1 MYLREQTARRF
12 ELAVNESGIEDQL
25 CPLIRDLR
33 TSPGLDIWVYCH
45 RRRRWDGKWV
55 EATGIRLGTVAE
67 IPNQEGAWKR
77 VDELGLK
84 PYSHDLPRNPRIT
97 FGEVAAHYVKFEL
110 PDDQTNATV
119 EKSQCTITK
128 YKHYLDR
135 WVLPKWQRERALA
148 VRPFEVED
156 WFKQIEREH
165 RLETST
171 LAEIRKIMNLVYRHG
186 QRHGIL
192 PRTDEGNPML
202 FARLRGDRTLSRG
215 PDPASA
221 A

>member
-1 MYLREQTARRF
+1 MPDQNGWLRKQHRK
-12 ELAVNESGIEDQL
+12 SG
-25 CPLIRDLR
+25 
-33 TSPGLDIWVYCH
+33 DIWVYCH

-55 EATGIRLGTVAE
+55 EATGKRLGTVAE
-67 IPNQEGAWKR
+67 LPNEESAWKR

-84 PYSHDLPRNPRIT
+84 PYSPDRLRNPRIT
-97 FGEVAAHYVKFEL
+97 FGELAAHYVKFEL
-110 PDDQTNATV
+110 PDDQTNATI
-119 EKSQCTITK
+119 EKSQSTIMK
-128 YKHYLDR
+128 YKHYLNR

-148 VRPFEVED
+148 LHPFEVED

-165 RLETST
+165 RLEAST

-202 FARLRGDRTLSRG
+202 FVRLSGDQTN
-215 PDPASA
+215 PASGPPTA

>member
-1 MYLREQTARRF
+1 MADQNGWIRKRHRK
-12 ELAVNESGIEDQL
+12 SG
-25 CPLIRDLR
+25 
-33 TSPGLDIWVYCH
+33 DIWVYCH

-55 EATGIRLGTVAE
+55 EATERRLGTIHE
-67 IPNQEGAWKR
+67 LPNEEAAWKR

-84 PYSHDLPRNPRIT
+84 PYSPERPRDPRLT

-110 PDDQTNATV
+110 PDDQSHATI
-119 EKSQCTITK
+119 EKSQSTIAK
-128 YKHYLDR
+128 YKHYLNR

-156 WFKQIEREH
+156 WFKQIERER

-171 LAEIRKIMNLVYRHG
+171 LAEIRKVMSLVYRHG

-192 PRTDEGNPML
+192 PLSEDGNPMS
-202 FARLRGDRTLSRG
+202 FVRLQGDRDSNSNSERENV
-215 PDPASA
+215 A
-221 A
+221 

>member
-1 MYLREQTARRF
+1 MSDQNGWIRKRHRK
-12 ELAVNESGIEDQL
+12 SG
-25 CPLIRDLR
+25 
-33 TSPGLDIWVYCH
+33 DIWVYCY

-55 EATGIRLGTVAE
+55 QATERRLGNIAE
-67 IPNQEGAWKR
+67 LPNEKAAWQR

-84 PYSHDLPRNPRIT
+84 PYSPERPRDPRIR

-110 PDDQTNATV
+110 PDDQTNATI
-119 EKSQCTITK
+119 EKSQSTITK
-128 YKHYLDR
+128 YKHYLNR

-165 RLETST
+165 QLATTT
-171 LAEIRKIMNLVYRHG
+171 LDEIRKIMNLVYRHG

-192 PRTDEGNPML
+192 PRTDDGNPML
-202 FARLRGDRTLSRG
+202 FVRLPGDPHSSCDSERESV
-215 PDPASA
+215 A
-221 A
+221 